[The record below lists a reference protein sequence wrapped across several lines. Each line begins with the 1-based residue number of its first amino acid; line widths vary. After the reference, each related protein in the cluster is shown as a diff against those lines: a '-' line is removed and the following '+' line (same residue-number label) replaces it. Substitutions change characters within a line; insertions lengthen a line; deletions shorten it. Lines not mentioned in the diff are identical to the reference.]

1 MQQPSIILINCPL
14 YVTPYLKTEVE
25 ALGYTIT
32 WEHPNGV
39 EIKGTMNDCIR
50 LNYFL
55 RSASKVLW
63 MIKKVKAADANEL
76 FNKVSEVPWE
86 NYLRKDEQ
94 FAVTSFTRNG
104 TINTTLYTN
113 LKCKDAIVD
122 RFRRKF
128 GYRPDSGSERTGAV
142 IFVFWDNNDVSLY
155 LDTSG
160 VSLNKRGYRKYP
172 FAAPMQENLA
182 AGVIMAAEWDMN
194 STFVNPMCGSG
205 TFAIEAA
212 LMALNRYPGYL
223 RKEFSFQH
231 FKDYNEEEYYRELDN
246 ENTLKAKSHLDFK
259 IIATDIHPDAIKD
272 AKLNAEA
279 AGVSEFIDFV
289 ECSVEGTPVP
299 DEKGI
304 VIMNPPYGDRMG
316 GGDDELIELYKTIG
330 NFMKRKCSG
339 YKGFVFTGN
348 LEAAKFIG
356 LKPKR
361 KIRFMNA
368 QIDCKL
374 FGYDLYAGKKYQ
386 ETKNEQD

>member
-14 YVTPYLKTEVE
+14 YVTPYLKAEVE

-142 IFVFWDNNDVSLY
+142 VFVFWDNNDVSLY

-182 AGVIMAAEWDMN
+182 AGVIMATEWDMN

-223 RKEFSFQH
+223 RKEFSFQQ
-231 FKDYNEEEYYRELDN
+231 FKDYNEEEFYRELDN
-246 ENTLKAKSHLDFK
+246 ENTLNSKSHIDFK
-259 IIATDIHPDAIKD
+259 IIASDIHPDAIRD
-272 AKLNAEA
+272 AKLNAET

-289 ECSVEGTPVP
+289 ECAVEDTPVP

-386 ETKNEQD
+386 EVSEQK